1 MLLLTSLILRSF
13 GREPMH
19 AASHWAGRAIA
30 PLLDQGTS
38 GSAAWAALVA
48 EAGVTSGAVGVTVV
62 VEDDVIMNDVIMICG
77 PPFVEY
83 DVARYNER

>member
-1 MLLLTSLILRSF
+1 LVIVADRGAGGASGTR
-13 GREPMH
+13 GRDGVEGERQRGVV
-19 AASHWAGRAIA
+19 AEAS
-30 PLLDQGTS
+30 PS
-38 GSAAWAALVA
+38 GDGVVA